1 MATKKDI
8 QKLKYEEAMQE
19 LEQVLADLENG
30 SLELDAMLERFE
42 LGKELL
48 THCQKLLD
56 KAELR
61 IHEVNQNSEKPAE
74 NVD

>member
-1 MATKKDI
+1 MAIKKDI

-19 LEQVLADLENG
+19 LEHVLADLENG
-30 SLELDAMLERFE
+30 SLELDTMLQRFE

-48 THCQKLLD
+48 THCQELLD

-61 IHEVNQNSEKPAE
+61 VHEVNQNSEKLAE

>member
-1 MATKKDI
+1 MAIKKDI

-19 LEQVLADLENG
+19 LEHVLADLENG
-30 SLELDAMLERFE
+30 SLELDAMLQRFE

-48 THCQKLLD
+48 THCQELLD

-61 IHEVNQNSEKPAE
+61 VHEVNQNSEKLAE